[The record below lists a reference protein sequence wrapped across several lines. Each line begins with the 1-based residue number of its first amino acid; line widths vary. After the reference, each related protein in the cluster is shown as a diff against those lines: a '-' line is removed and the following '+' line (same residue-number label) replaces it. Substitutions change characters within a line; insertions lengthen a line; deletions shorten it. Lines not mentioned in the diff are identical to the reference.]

1 LVLAPV
7 LIVALGACAH
17 APDELTLTTSEPSV
31 QTRVGDAQP
40 NGWTLAPD
48 LNPDVFDAAV
58 PADERRNVCF
68 IAESDE
74 LCFDIGVGDS
84 QDFVIM
90 RDGVRHATRI
100 VGVRSVPAA
109 VFTEAYQQENR
120 GQIQLLIPDV
130 YEMVNIAIALTS
142 FARENPGL
150 TVTDTEYFSRVE
162 THFAPVREHPFVSA
176 LDAAMRQIQNR
187 YFTDKMNAYAFVFD
201 EAGQIQPSS
210 IYNRTGFAGDRV
222 NSLAPQLEA
231 MRSFAAESGFLD
243 FYRANQAHYQSQ
255 ITYLRDTVDIPEMA
269 RWLQANFPDVHA
281 YDGVKI
287 VFSPLVGWNQSLT
300 TIENNGYRELQ
311 PHVNFP
317 YSGVSG
323 VSAEADAISRGAI
336 LFTEMNHGFI
346 NPTAE
351 GYAAEIDA
359 AIGARELWADDTK
372 AARSYGSDQA
382 LFNEYMNWLLVSLYE
397 RDHMTAADFSIAGPR
412 ISRIMVADR
421 GFLKFPE
428 LERFVLDLYASRQ
441 PGQTLADLYPEIITW
456 FAAQTQAAE
465 AG

>member
-1 LVLAPV
+1 
-7 LIVALGACAH
+7 
-17 APDELTLTTSEPSV
+17 
-31 QTRVGDAQP
+31 
-40 NGWTLAPD
+40 
-48 LNPDVFDAAV
+48 
-58 PADERRNVCF
+58 
-68 IAESDE
+68 
-74 LCFDIGVGDS
+74 
-84 QDFVIM
+84 
-90 RDGVRHATRI
+90 
-100 VGVRSVPAA
+100 
-109 VFTEAYQQENR
+109 
-120 GQIQLLIPDV
+120 
-130 YEMVNIAIALTS
+130 
-142 FARENPGL
+142 
-150 TVTDTEYFSRVE
+150 
-162 THFAPVREHPFVSA
+162 
-176 LDAAMRQIQNR
+176 
-187 YFTDKMNAYAFVFD
+187 
-201 EAGQIQPSS
+201 
-210 IYNRTGFAGDRV
+210 
-222 NSLAPQLEA
+222 
-231 MRSFAAESGFLD
+231 
-243 FYRANQAHYQSQ
+243 
-255 ITYLRDTVDIPEMA
+255 MA
-269 RWLQANFPDVHA
+269 RWLQANFPDVRP

-300 TIENNGYRELQ
+300 TIENNGYLELQ

-456 FAAQTQAAE
+456 FAAQTQAAQ